1 MAVRTYI
8 TKGCIEQASHNVAVA
23 VSQVLSYVAQQQR
36 QGHQRQEV
44 LQVHQ
49 DGVVRQSGA
58 GLPPGSTVITWSRC
72 LEAGLPTDPSFLG
85 SRPKVQ
91 LFLSLQKNGD

>member
-1 MAVRTYI
+1 MPPTLLPWHFKTSARKACHTMDSGKETHPMTVGTYI

-23 VSQVLSYVAQQQR
+23 VSQVLRYVAQQQR

-58 GLPPGSTVITWSRC
+58 TLYPQGVRS
-72 LEAGLPTDPSFLG
+72 
-85 SRPKVQ
+85 
-91 LFLSLQKNGD
+91 